1 MHIIKVL
8 KDNNVISVIR
18 YYGIND
24 MATGFEVKN
33 IIENRELINNYLKT
47 IKFTISNLDEYID
60 YLYLRCIVNY
70 EEIIPYVREDIRD
83 EFSDQI
89 IKMKRI
95 YSKYSEKDLALFVK
109 NNYKK
114 ILSDEYKGLY
124 IKHDIIDYTIEF
136 LLKYCSKENEII
148 KYIITNFSYKVYD
161 NFDSFKKIFNNSEN
175 LEYYDLLLTKELLV
189 EDMTYRLTE
198 IKNVLV
204 TLKQQDIKKYNE
216 KVDILID
223 IIKTENFNTSI
234 DKVMDTYTIVEN
246 MKNVL
251 ADLQHKRYYEFE
263 RELKKQE
270 EILNEYLKKY
280 GNSTKFEISI
290 KPVVDVYE
298 DDSKE
303 WYQKSLIIT
312 HSRDKKVKSKLISNL
327 DYTIKYCEKSQI
339 MDLASTN
346 IPSNDKFTY
355 SVINNLSI
363 SMMQGKYSIHYMLRD
378 DNRLNDLLSYVFAGI
393 NTYFEENSLYYH
405 AEHFEL
411 DLNMLFNALNEFK
424 KASSDKDDIKTKLL
438 VYSIET
444 QLCGIIEKIL
454 RNVFYDKI
462 KENKYV
468 NSKSATLSNLLS
480 SPELI
485 DVIGKNN
492 CDCIQYYLLDCNGIG
507 KNLRNSFSHYN
518 DMIYDKLIYDTI
530 LETLYLLLV
539 ISNTLLLVS
548 NNKH

>member
-8 KDNNVISVIR
+8 KENNVISVIR

-33 IIENRELINNYLKT
+33 ILENRELINNYLKK

-124 IKHDIIDYTIEF
+124 IKHDMIDYTIEF

-148 KYIITNFSYKVYD
+148 KYIITNFSYKIYD

-223 IIKTENFNTSI
+223 IVKNKNFNTTI
-234 DKVMDTYTIVEN
+234 DKVMATYTIVEN
-246 MKNVL
+246 MKKVL
-251 ADLQHKRYYEFE
+251 ADLEHKSFYEFE
-263 RELKKQE
+263 KELKNQE
-270 EILNEYLKKY
+270 EILDEYLKKH
-280 GNSTKFEISI
+280 GHSTKFEISI
-290 KPVVDVYE
+290 KPVVEAYE
-298 DDSKE
+298 DETKE

-312 HSRDKKVKSKLISNL
+312 HSRDKNVKSKLISNL

-363 SMMQGKYSIHYMLRD
+363 SMMQGKYSIDYMLRD
-378 DNRLNDLLSYVFAGI
+378 DNRLNDLLSYIFAGV
-393 NTYFEENSLYYH
+393 NNYFKENSLYYNM
-405 AEHFEL
+405 EHFEL
-411 DLNMLFNALNEFK
+411 DLNMLFNALIEFK
-424 KASSDKDDIKTKLL
+424 QASTNKDEIKTKWLI
-438 VYSIET
+438 YSISS
-444 QLCGIIEKIL
+444 QLHGIIEKIL
-454 RNVFYDKI
+454 RYMYYDKT

-468 NSKSATLSNLLS
+468 SSKHVVLHNLVA
-480 SPELI
+480 SPEI
-485 DVIGKNN
+485 IEVIGENN
-492 CDCIQYYLLDCNGIG
+492 CACIDYYLLNCNDIG
-507 KNLRNSFSHYN
+507 KKTRNDFAHYN
-518 DMIYDKLIYDTI
+518 EEMYDKLIYDTI
-530 LETLYLLLV
+530 LESLYLLLV
-539 ISNTLLLVS
+539 ISNTLLL
-548 NNKH
+548 NTPKD

>member
-33 IIENRELINNYLKT
+33 ILENRELINNYLKT

-136 LLKYCSKENEII
+136 LLKYCSNENEII

-363 SMMQGKYSIHYMLRD
+363 LMMQGKYSIHYMLRD

-411 DLNMLFNALNEFK
+411 DLNMLFNALNELK
-424 KASSDKDDIKTKLL
+424 KASSDKDDIKTKWL

-480 SPELI
+480 SSELI

-507 KNLRNSFSHYN
+507 KNLRNIFSHYN